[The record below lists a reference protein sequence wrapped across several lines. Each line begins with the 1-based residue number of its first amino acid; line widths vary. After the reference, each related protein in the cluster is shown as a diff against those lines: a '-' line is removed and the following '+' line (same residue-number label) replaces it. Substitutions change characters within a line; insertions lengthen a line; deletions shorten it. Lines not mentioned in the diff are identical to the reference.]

1 MAGYN
6 SYEDISGALETS
18 PLNNDY
24 WESKRIHAENI
35 KVPMYLTASYSYVLW
50 RILQQTVD

>member
-18 PLNNDY
+18 PFYNDY
-24 WESKRIHAENI
+24 WESKRIYAENI
-35 KVPMYLTASYSYVLW
+35 KIPMYLTASYSYVLW